1 MFTFEDGSITRRRAL
16 ALASALAVGLGA
28 TLGDAIE
35 SAAGKKDRSK
45 KRDKD
50 TSKDKR
56 KKDRKN
62 KDRGKDKNKSK
73 SKKKKQ
79 KDGGSSGGGEKVV
92 KEAKKYKG
100 AKYKWG
106 GESPKGFDCSGFT
119 WYVYDKAANME
130 IGRTVKD
137 QYKRGKSVGKGDWK
151 AGDLVFF
158 KNTFENGL
166 SHNGIYISGG
176 KFIHAENE
184 KTGVV
189 ISSLDSGYYDDH
201 YAGARRLV

>member
-1 MFTFEDGSITRRRAL
+1 MFTFEDGPITRRRAL
-16 ALASALAVGLGA
+16 ALAAALVAGLGG
-28 TLGDAIE
+28 TLGDAE
-35 SAAGKKDRSK
+35 EATAGDKEGSE
-45 KRDKD
+45 KRDRK

-62 KDRGKDKNKSK
+62 KNKDKGK

-79 KDGGSSGGGEKVV
+79 KDGGTSASGEKVV

-119 WYVYDKAANME
+119 WFVYDKAANME

-184 KTGVV
+184 KSGVV

>member
-1 MFTFEDGSITRRRAL
+1 MFEFELEVGPISRRRAFALAYAL
-16 ALASALAVGLGA
+16 ALGWVA
-28 TLGDAIE
+28 TSGDPDE
-35 SAAGKKDRSK
+35 SAAAKKDK
-45 KRDKD
+45 TEKRDKNKA
-50 TSKDKR
+50 KD
-56 KKDRKN
+56 KKDRK
-62 KDRGKDKNKSK
+62 DK

-79 KDGGSSGGGEKVV
+79 KSGDSSGSGVKVV

-119 WYVYDKAANME
+119 WYVYDKAANMD

-137 QYKRGKSVGKGDWK
+137 QYKRGKAVSKGDWK

-184 KTGVV
+184 GTGVV
-189 ISSLDSGYYDDH
+189 ISTLDSGYYEDH

>member
-1 MFTFEDGSITRRRAL
+1 MSELEDGLVTRRRAL
-16 ALASALAVGLGA
+16 AIVSTLALGWGA
-28 TLGDAIE
+28 TLAGLDE
-35 SAAGKKDRSK
+35 TAAGKKDK
-45 KRDKD
+45 TGKRDK
-50 TSKDKR
+50 KKR
-56 KKDRKN
+56 KN
-62 KDRGKDKNKSK
+62 K

-79 KDGGSSGGGEKVV
+79 KSGDSSGSGEKVV

-106 GESPKGFDCSGFT
+106 GESPKGFDCSGFA
-119 WYVYDKAANME
+119 WYVYDKAVNMD

-137 QYKRGKSVGKGDWK
+137 QYKRGKSVSKGDWK

-158 KNTFENGL
+158 KNTGENGL
-166 SHNGIYISGG
+166 SHDGIYISGG

-184 KTGVV
+184 RTGVV
-189 ISSLDSGYYDDH
+189 ISSLDSGYYEDH